1 MEWPFGGDMKKT
13 LLIFATAA
21 LMTIPAMA
29 QTSTPAPAPAPAA
42 TAPAPA
48 AKPTIQQRKRN
59 QQERIAQGVKS
70 GQLTAGE
77 TSKLEKQEAGINKEE
92 RAMKQQNNGKLTA
105 QDRKTIRQQQNQESR
120 RIYRDKHNNK
130 TQPGVTPDTPKK

>member
-1 MEWPFGGDMKKT
+1 MERPFGGDMKKT
-13 LLIFATAA
+13 LLILATAA

-29 QTSTPAPAPAPAA
+29 QTSTPATTTAPAA
-42 TAPAPA
+42 TAPA

-59 QQERIAQGVKS
+59 QQARIAQGVKS

-77 TSKLEKQEAGINKEE
+77 TAKLEKQEHAINKEE
-92 RAMKQQNNGKLTA
+92 RAMKQENNGKLTV
-105 QDRKTIRQQQNQESR
+105 QDRKTINQQQSQMSR
-120 RIYRDKHNNK
+120 RIYRDKHNDK